1 MIQKSLKILILFNIY
16 SKVSDLRYFTLNLIV
31 LKTISVQNVFQ
42 EISQIIPTRM
52 IMAIL
57 RIEEEKI
64 IQLLL
69 KNIQLIIVG

>member
-1 MIQKSLKILILFNIY
+1 MIQISLKILILFNIY